1 MGSIKIALGIVLTLF
16 LAATSYGKTYTVK
29 SPDGMLEASVSD
41 GQKLLLSLKAD
52 GKAIF
57 VNVVIGVVIAGL
69 EILRQW
75 QEERGDFDNDN

>member
-1 MGSIKIALGIVLTLF
+1 MSWYNPNTW
-16 LAATSYGKTYTVK
+16 
-29 SPDGMLEASVSD
+29 SP
-41 GQKLLLSLKAD
+41 D

-57 VNVVIGVVIAGL
+57 VNVVIAGL

>member
-1 MGSIKIALGIVLTLF
+1 MSWDNTN
-16 LAATSYGKTYTVK
+16 TWST
-29 SPDGMLEASVSD
+29 
-41 GQKLLLSLKAD
+41 D

-57 VNVVIGVVIAGL
+57 VDGVNGVVVAGL